1 MAKPKKLSPAQIA
14 ALRAMPALDGYC
26 DGRTMRSLAFAGLIT
41 RGDMGNS
48 SVWWRITDAGRRAL
62 EALSLEDQLKASL
75 WAVEAAAEIER
86 IFSKVQA

>member
-1 MAKPKKLSPAQIA
+1 MQMAKPKKLSPAQIA

-41 RGDMGNS
+41 RRPGGI
-48 SVWWRITDAGRRAL
+48 WWSITDAGRRAL

-75 WAVEAAAEIER
+75 AVKE
-86 IFSKVQA
+86 K

>member
-14 ALRAMPALDGYC
+14 ALRAMPVLDEHL
-26 DGRTMRSLAFAGLIT
+26 DGRTQRTLAIAGFIKYEPMRL
-41 RGDMGNS
+41 
-48 SVWWRITDAGRRAL
+48 WWALTDAGRRAL